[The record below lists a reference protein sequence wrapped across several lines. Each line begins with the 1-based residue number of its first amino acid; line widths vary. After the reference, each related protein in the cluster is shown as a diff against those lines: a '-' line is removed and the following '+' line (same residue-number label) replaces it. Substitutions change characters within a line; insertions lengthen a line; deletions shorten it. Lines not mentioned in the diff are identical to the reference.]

1 MKRILVLKVVCYSLR
16 VLSTSASS
24 SWGMSFY
31 SPFFPSFLFPPTCLA
46 WFSSSSIP
54 YNNYDI
60 MHSNYSVLLSELG
73 WVELRF
79 FLSFVTH
86 LAGDCFLPPSILLL
100 RVLPPTVTSSF
111 HSPSMVIYACCYVTS
126 WFDVTSSD
134 DALML
139 SLFFSIS
146 RHPIVCSWRLA
157 LSLNTECFIPA
168 SRNLLPRSSL
178 Q

>member
-1 MKRILVLKVVCYSLR
+1 MKGLADWLDIPRKHHDILPQWHLLLHELMLTQMHLWLGVVYTITLLCKGKYIYTDQLKRILVLKTVCYSLR

-79 FLSFVTH
+79 FLSLWLILPVIVFFH
-86 LAGDCFLPPSILLL
+86 LL
-100 RVLPPTVTSSF
+100 SF
-111 HSPSMVIYACCYVTS
+111 S
-126 WFDVTSSD
+126 
-134 DALML
+134 
-139 SLFFSIS
+139 
-146 RHPIVCSWRLA
+146 
-157 LSLNTECFIPA
+157 
-168 SRNLLPRSSL
+168 
-178 Q
+178 